1 MRIEII
7 LPNQSILNQ
16 EAQKIT
22 APGSEGFFQILP
34 RHVDFVSSLVP
45 GILSIFNESSVLYYA
60 IDRGFLV
67 KKADM
72 VYIAC
77 LQAIVGSDLESLSQT
92 IADNFRELD
101 EKEKKI
107 NTVLRKLEADTLRR
121 FLEMD

>member
-1 MRIEII
+1 MIV
-7 LPNQSILNQ
+7 PSKSILNQ
-16 EAQKIT
+16 EADKVT

-34 RHVDFVSSLVP
+34 RHVDFVSSLLP
-45 GILSIFNESSVLYYA
+45 GILTITKDGSDLYYA

-67 KKADM
+67 KKADL

-92 IADNFRELD
+92 VADKFSQLD

-107 NTVLRKLEADTLRR
+107 NTVLRKLEADTMRR

>member
-1 MRIEII
+1 MII
-7 LPNQSILNQ
+7 PSKSILNQ
-16 EAQKIT
+16 EADKIT

-34 RHVDFVSSLVP
+34 RHIDFVSSLVP
-45 GILSIFNESSVLYYA
+45 GILSIFHGESILYYA

-67 KKADM
+67 KKESK
-72 VYIAC
+72 VYIVC
-77 LQAIVGSDLESLSQT
+77 LKAIAGLDLETLSQT
-92 IADNFRELD
+92 VEDNYRQLG